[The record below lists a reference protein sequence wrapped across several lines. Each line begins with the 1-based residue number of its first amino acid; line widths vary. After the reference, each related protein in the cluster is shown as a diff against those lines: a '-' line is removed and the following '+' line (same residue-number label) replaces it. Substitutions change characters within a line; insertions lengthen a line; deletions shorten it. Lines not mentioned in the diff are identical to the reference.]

1 MAPFVIWRED
11 ADFDNWRRPRNRANL
26 VHDKHLSCGANTVGT
41 CTTCPR
47 AWQVGADSTNATILF
62 REPMQVRA
70 GARGLLCVALP
81 CAHMLLPL
89 PCCQHPAGLPPPTKP
104 LVSTSCTALLSC
116 NLPPAPCFAPPTQLD
131 RIIIKQLQN
140 PGVLTVQ
147 LLPWPAVRIPGLN
160 ATARTGTLGRPIWS
174 VTSDSTPCGGSLTI
188 PLGSR
193 AGTGLAVP
201 KRGSQSLIPRKLR
214 STTVGGISII
224 VKAQPKDCSKAPGC
238 TFIESVLFDGRVLYP
253 ADPAADPST
262 V

>member
-1 MAPFVIWRED
+1 AILNATTINATVIQAPSPTPTPTPTPPPRVLFARFKGAMADGVYTKGLEPANASGVAPFVIWRED

-62 REPMQVRA
+62 REPM
-70 GARGLLCVALP
+70 
-81 CAHMLLPL
+81 
-89 PCCQHPAGLPPPTKP
+89 
-104 LVSTSCTALLSC
+104 
-116 NLPPAPCFAPPTQLD
+116 QLD